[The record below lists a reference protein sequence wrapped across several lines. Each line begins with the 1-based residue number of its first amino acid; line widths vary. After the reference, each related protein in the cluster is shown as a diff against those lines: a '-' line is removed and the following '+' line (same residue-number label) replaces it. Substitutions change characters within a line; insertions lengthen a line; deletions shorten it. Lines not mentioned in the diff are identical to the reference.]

1 MPDEDEYARQLDAEA
16 VARAR
21 SKKPWPSPGTV
32 RRVRVEEPGDP
43 TMQRR
48 LAVAANES
56 REREG
61 ATEYE

>member
-21 SKKPWPSPGTV
+21 RKPWPSPGTV

-48 LAVAANES
+48 LA
-56 REREG
+56 ERLTDQRLTEADDG
-61 ATEYE
+61 AE